1 MHRALV
7 RRGEVKSRRGTNVK
21 VGEPPKGLGGS
32 ENPEGGGTSNNVV
45 AIICSVVEIGLT
57 DLPKSGGGGDRLPIP
72 PPLRAP
78 LPRVL
83 ATGSSAQNITK
94 KSRL

>member
-21 VGEPPKGLGGS
+21 VGEPPRGVGRS
-32 ENPEGGGTSNNVV
+32 ENPGERGQVVIWLLV
-45 AIICSVVEIGLT
+45 AIICSAVGIGLT
-57 DLPKSGGGGDRLPIP
+57 DLPKSGVGGDHLPP
-72 PPLRAP
+72 SLV
-78 LPRVL
+78 PRVL

>member
-32 ENPEGGGTSNNVV
+32 ENPGGGEQIVTQ
-45 AIICSVVEIGLT
+45 
-57 DLPKSGGGGDRLPIP
+57 LP
-72 PPLRAP
+72 
-78 LPRVL
+78 
-83 ATGSSAQNITK
+83 
-94 KSRL
+94 

>member
-32 ENPEGGGTSNNVV
+32 ENPRGGASSNMVTGCHN
-45 AIICSVVEIGLT
+45 L
-57 DLPKSGGGGDRLPIP
+57 
-72 PPLRAP
+72 LRGWN
-78 LPRVL
+78 RV
-83 ATGSSAQNITK
+83 N
-94 KSRL
+94 

>member
-32 ENPEGGGTSNNVV
+32 ENPGGEGH
-45 AIICSVVEIGLT
+45 SVQNGKI
-57 DLPKSGGGGDRLPIP
+57 
-72 PPLRAP
+72 
-78 LPRVL
+78 LPR
-83 ATGSSAQNITK
+83 N
-94 KSRL
+94 

>member
-32 ENPEGGGTSNNVV
+32 ETPGGEGQV
-45 AIICSVVEIGLT
+45 IMWLY
-57 DLPKSGGGGDRLPIP
+57 L
-72 PPLRAP
+72 LRGWNW
-78 LPRVL
+78 V
-83 ATGSSAQNITK
+83 N
-94 KSRL
+94 